1 MPSQTASRRAQRTPA
16 ATPSGPARGVRDA
29 RPAAVNAPSTATP
42 RLRPRP
48 GRLGP
53 VRLTHVILV
62 EAIAGALLLGW
73 AHGRVTLLVGG
84 AVGVLLLI
92 PMLLRFGG
100 LTLVD
105 MLGAR
110 AAFRRRARRAALA
123 PQGPDVD
130 PALAPVLECE
140 PALRVVAHTVEADGG
155 AGRRERREIGMVGDG
170 TFLSA
175 LIQVEAPDRPLRP
188 DSAAFP
194 LPLGLLADGLR
205 ADDEALD
212 SVQLLTYAQP
222 APAPHL
228 PETALAARAYREL
241 PSGSTTP
248 GLRLTWVAVRLDPEL
263 CRSAVAARG
272 GGETGAR
279 KALQRG
285 VDQLASRLTE
295 AGLRATVLDASQVTA
310 AIGTATC
317 PNPVAVT
324 HGRGGAGTPAGGQG
338 APRRSAETAKAW
350 KCDDRWHRSYWIGRW
365 PALGEQSTAQLV
377 DLLTGTPA
385 LGSCFSLTLRPAG
398 AGAVALQGH
407 VRVTV
412 RGESELAS
420 TGRQLETRAR
430 SAGVSLVGLDMEQ
443 VPGVLATLPLG
454 GTR

>member
-1 MPSQTASRRAQRTPA
+1 MPSQTATRHAPPA
-16 ATPSGPARGVRDA
+16 PTGPRGGAPDA
-29 RPAAVNAPSTATP
+29 RPSTAPGSATP
-42 RLRPRP
+42 RVRPRP
-48 GRLGP
+48 GLLGP

-62 EAIAGALLLGW
+62 EAIAAALLLGW
-73 AHGRVTLLVGG
+73 THGRITLVVGG
-84 AVGVLLLI
+84 VVGVLLLV
-92 PMLLRFGG
+92 PVLLRFGG

-105 MLGAR
+105 MLRAR

-155 AGRRERREIGMVGDG
+155 TGPSRRERREIGMVGDG

-175 LIQVEAPDRPLRP
+175 LIQVETPDRPLRP
-188 DSAAFP
+188 QADAFP
-194 LPLGLLADGLR
+194 LPLRLLADGLR
-205 ADDEALD
+205 ADDVVLD
-212 SVQLLTYAQP
+212 SVQLLQYAQP

-241 PSGSTTP
+241 PDGSTTP
-248 GLRLTWVAVRLDPEL
+248 GLRLTWVAVRLDPER
-263 CRSAVAARG
+263 CRSAIAARG

-285 VDQLASRLTE
+285 VDQLASRLMQS
-295 AGLRATVLDASQVTA
+295 GLRATVLDASQVTA

-324 HGRGGAGTPAGGQG
+324 RGGSGSPASGAG
-338 APRRSAETAKAW
+338 APRRSAETTKAW

-365 PALGEQSTAQLV
+365 PALRGDGTAQLV
-377 DLLTGTPA
+377 HLLTNTPA
-385 LGSCFSLTLRPAG
+385 LGSCFSLTLRAAG
-398 AGAVALQGH
+398 AGAVALEGH

-412 RGESELAS
+412 RGESELAT

-430 SAGVSLVGLDMEQ
+430 SAGISLVGLDLEQ

>member
-1 MPSQTASRRAQRTPA
+1 
-16 ATPSGPARGVRDA
+16 
-29 RPAAVNAPSTATP
+29 
-42 RLRPRP
+42 
-48 GRLGP
+48 

-62 EAIAGALLLGW
+62 EAIAAALLLGW
-73 AHGRVTLLVGG
+73 AHGRTALVVGG
-84 AVGVLLLI
+84 VVGVLLLI
-92 PMLLRFGG
+92 PVLLRFGG
-100 LTLVD
+100 LTVVD
-105 MLGAR
+105 MLRAR
-110 AAFRRRARRAALA
+110 GAFRRRARRAALA
-123 PQGPDVD
+123 PQGADVD

-140 PALRVVAHTVEADGG
+140 PALRVVPHTVEVDGG
-155 AGRRERREIGMVGDG
+155 SGSARRERREIGMVGDG

-188 DSAAFP
+188 QADAFP
-194 LPLGLLADGLR
+194 LPLHLLADGLR
-205 ADDEALD
+205 ADDVVLD
-212 SVQLLTYAQP
+212 SVQLLQYAQP

-241 PSGSTTP
+241 PDGATTP
-248 GLRLTWVAVRLDPEL
+248 ALRLTWVAVRLDPEL

-272 GGETGAR
+272 GGESGAR

-285 VDQLASRLTE
+285 VDQLASRLMQE
-295 AGLRATVLDASQVTA
+295 GLRATVLDASQVTA

-324 HGRGGAGTPAGGQG
+324 HGRGGAGTASSGTGTT
-338 APRRSAETAKAW
+338 PRRSAETAKAW

-365 PALGEQSTAQLV
+365 PSLGADSTAQLV
-377 DLLTGTPA
+377 HLLTNTPA

-398 AGAVALQGH
+398 AGAVSLTGH

-412 RGESELAS
+412 RGESELAT

-430 SAGVSLVGLDMEQ
+430 SAGISLVGLDLEQ

>member
-16 ATPSGPARGVRDA
+16 ATPSGPDRAVRDA
-29 RPAAVNAPSTATP
+29 RPAANTGGTATP
-42 RLRPRP
+42 RVRPRP

-73 AHGRVTLLVGG
+73 AHGRIALVVG
-84 AVGVLLLI
+84 AVVGVLLLV
-92 PMLLRFGG
+92 PVLPRFGG

-140 PALRVVAHTVEADGG
+140 PALRVVAHSVEADGG
-155 AGRRERREIGMVGDG
+155 VGRRERREIGMVGDG
-170 TFLSA
+170 TFISA
-175 LIQVEAPDRPLRP
+175 LIQVEAPDKPLRP
-188 DSAAFP
+188 NAAAFP
-194 LPLGLLADGLR
+194 LPLAMLADGLR
-205 ADDEALD
+205 ADDVKLD

-241 PSGSTTP
+241 PAGSTTP

-279 KALQRG
+279 KALQRA

-324 HGRGGAGTPAGGQG
+324 NGRGGAGNPAGGQT
-338 APRRSAETAKAW
+338 APRRSAETARAW

-365 PALGEQSTAQLV
+365 PSLGVQSTAQLV

-412 RGESELAS
+412 RGESELTA

-430 SAGVSLVGLDMEQ
+430 SAGISLVGLDMEQ